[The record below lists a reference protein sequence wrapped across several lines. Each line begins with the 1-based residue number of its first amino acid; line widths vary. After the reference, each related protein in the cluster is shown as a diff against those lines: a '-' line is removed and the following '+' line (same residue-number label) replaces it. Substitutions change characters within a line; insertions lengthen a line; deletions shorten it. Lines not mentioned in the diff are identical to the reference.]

1 MISYKLHHFLA
12 ILQVE
17 DYEREIEEKVGSG
30 KGKESNIEGTAGTT
44 VATCGLGQCPIP
56 PCSAGA

>member
-1 MISYKLHHFLA
+1 M
-12 ILQVE
+12 
-17 DYEREIEEKVGSG
+17 REKVASG
-30 KGKESNIEGTAGTT
+30 KGTESDIEGTAGTT

>member
-1 MISYKLHHFLA
+1 M
-12 ILQVE
+12 
-17 DYEREIEEKVGSG
+17 REKVGSG
-30 KGKESNIEGTAGTT
+30 KGTESDIEGTAGTT